1 MCLADSVTTVLAM
14 DVGRLY
20 REHRERVTELVRPVP
35 EAQLLEPCPSCP
47 GWSVHDVVSHLAGV
61 ATDAVE
67 GRLGG
72 IPSDAQTAEQVEA
85 RRGRPTTVVLREW
98 ERSASQ
104 FELVLAKA
112 GPALFPAAMD
122 AAVHEQDIRGAL
134 GVPGERDSE
143 TLTLAVERTLGRWF
157 PKLASAGLTA
167 PAIVGADGAVWH
179 GDAASPVRWTAT
191 PYEVFR
197 TAFGRRSAAQ
207 FARVFDGADPQ
218 PYLDE
223 LLIFGITAVD
233 LHD

>member
-1 MCLADSVTTVLAM
+1 M
-14 DVGRLY
+14 DVAALY
-20 REHRERVTELVRPVP
+20 REHRERVTAMVRPVP
-35 EAQLLEPCPSCP
+35 EVQLLEPCPACP

-72 IPSDAQTAEQVEA
+72 PPSETQTAAQVEA

-134 GVPGERDSE
+134 GVPGERESE
-143 TLTLAVERTLGRWF
+143 TMTLAVERFLGNWF
-157 PKLASAGLTA
+157 PKLASADLAA
-167 PAIVGADGAVWH
+167 PAIVGPDGAVWH
-179 GDAASPVRWTAT
+179 GDPASPVRWAAS

-197 TAFGRRSAAQ
+197 TVFGRRSAAQ
-207 FARVFDGADPQ
+207 FARTFDGADPQ
-218 PYLDE
+218 PYLDA
-223 LLIFGITAVD
+223 LVVFGIAAVD

>member
-1 MCLADSVTTVLAM
+1 M
-14 DVGRLY
+14 DVATLY
-20 REHRERVTELVRPVP
+20 RAHRERITAMVRPVP
-35 EAQLLEPCPSCP
+35 EAQLLQPCPACP

-72 IPSDAQTAEQVEA
+72 PPSDAQTAEQVEA

-112 GPALFPAAMD
+112 GPALFAAAMD

-134 GVPGERDSE
+134 GVPGERESE
-143 TLTLAVERTLGRWF
+143 TLTLAVDRVLGTWF
-157 PKLASAGLTA
+157 PKLTSAGLAA
-167 PAIVGADGAVWH
+167 PAIAGPDGVVWR
-179 GDAASPVRWTAT
+179 GDAESPVRWAAT

-207 FARVFDGADPQ
+207 FARAFDGADPQ
-218 PYLDE
+218 PYLDA
-223 LLIFGITAVD
+223 LLVFGITPVD
-233 LHD
+233 IHD

>member
-1 MCLADSVTTVLAM
+1 M
-14 DVGRLY
+14 DVAALY
-20 REHRERVTELVRPVP
+20 REHRERVTAMVRPVP
-35 EAQLLEPCPSCP
+35 EVQLLEPCPACP

-61 ATDAVE
+61 ATDAVA

-72 IPSDAQTAEQVEA
+72 IPSDAQTAAQVEA

-112 GPALFPAAMD
+112 GPALFPAAID

-134 GVPGERDSE
+134 GVPGERASE
-143 TLTLAVERTLGRWF
+143 TMTLAVDRLLGSWF
-157 PKLASAGLTA
+157 PKLASADLVA
-167 PAIVGADGAVWH
+167 PAIVDEAGDVWR
-179 GDAASPVRWTAT
+179 GDAGSPVRWSAS

-207 FARVFDGADPQ
+207 FGRAFAGADPA
-218 PYLDE
+218 PYLDA
-223 LLIFGITAVD
+223 LIVFGITPVD